1 MALKSKFYFGALV
14 FLGSAGLLVFLVKI
28 ASASIQVGRRRRRVQ
43 EHHPSFGIA
52 RTFNEPDFVLRGGG
66 RW

>member
-14 FLGSAGLLVFLVKI
+14 FLGAAGLLVFIVKI
-28 ASASIQVGRRRRRVQ
+28 ASASIQGGCRRRKVQ

-52 RTFNEPDFVLRGGG
+52 RRFNESDFVLRGGG
-66 RW
+66 GR